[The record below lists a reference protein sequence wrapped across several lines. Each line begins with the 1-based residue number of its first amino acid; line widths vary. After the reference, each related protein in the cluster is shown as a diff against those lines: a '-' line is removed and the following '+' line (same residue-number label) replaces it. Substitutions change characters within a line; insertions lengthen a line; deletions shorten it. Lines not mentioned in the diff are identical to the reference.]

1 MLSNGAHSAVVK
13 MRLVV
18 NGTSIP
24 IKQMGP
30 DFLFVQSDR
39 DFPPGEATIF
49 LQIDESHRQWQ
60 VRLPEGIS
68 KDLDRVALEVAQ
80 ARSGSQAIAK

>member
-1 MLSNGAHSAVVK
+1 MSNGAHSAVVK
-13 MRLVV
+13 MRLEV

-30 DFLFVQSDR
+30 DFLFVKSER

-49 LQIDESHRQWQ
+49 LQIDDSHRQWK
-60 VRLPEGIS
+60 VRLPDGIS
-68 KDLDRVALEVAQ
+68 KDSDRVSLAVF
-80 ARSGSQAIAK
+80 